1 MSGIP
6 MPKERRRV
14 YYSGQVQG
22 VGFRYTTLHLAEGLA
37 VTGYVRNL
45 DDGRVELLAEGDPAE
60 LDRFLEAIDDRFG
73 GNATEI
79 RMERLDGEPAYQDFS
94 IRWD

>member
-1 MSGIP
+1 MS
-6 MPKERRRV
+6 KERRRV

-22 VGFRYTTLHLAEGLA
+22 VGFRYTTLHLAEGFA

-45 DDGRVELLAEGDPAE
+45 DDGRVELLVEGEPAE

-73 GNATEI
+73 GHATEI
-79 RMERLDGEPAYQDFS
+79 RMERLAGEPSYQDFS